1 VEEDMGVEKEKS
13 DLSATIDS
21 QRDEIEARN
30 AQIEQLQAQ
39 LEQAKNQL
47 KLKGQA
53 LKQSQS
59 KSPQQQVST
68 MDSVIKEC
76 DCGKQCLSGVSK
88 LIVKSDG
95 IS

>member
-1 VEEDMGVEKEKS
+1 MEIS
-13 DLSATIDS
+13 DLSTTIDS
-21 QRDEIEARN
+21 QRHAIETRN
-30 AQIEQLQAQ
+30 TQIEELQAQ

-53 LKQSQS
+53 LKWSQS

-68 MDSVIKEC
+68 RDSVIKDC
-76 DCGKQCLSGVSK
+76 DCGEHCLSEVSK